1 MKLVI
6 QDLKKE
12 MRGSVVLSE
21 INMELSSGEVVGLEG
36 VNGSGKTMLL
46 RAIAGLIRP
55 TSGFVSIDGK
65 RLWKDIPFPQ
75 SVGVLIENPA
85 FLESRT
91 GLANLMILGAMRRA
105 TKRGGLDASSL
116 REAARE
122 SLRMVGLDPDDKRK
136 YKKYSLGMKQ
146 RLGIAAATMGF
157 PQLILLDEPTN
168 ALDVEGSE
176 LVRRLILEAKGK
188 GSLVV
193 VASHDKDFLGGVA
206 DEVHTL
212 REGRIVSFADAPIFQ
227 GGGFD
232 EA

>member
-12 MRGSVVLSE
+12 MRGLVVLDGIS
-21 INMELSSGEVVGLEG
+21 MELSSGEIVGLEG

-91 GLANLMILGAMRRA
+91 GLANLMILGAMRGA

-176 LVRRLILEAKGK
+176 LARRLILEAKGK

-212 REGRIVSFADAPIFQ
+212 REGRIVSFAGASISQ

>member
-12 MRGSVVLSE
+12 MRGSVVLDGIS
-21 INMELSSGEVVGLEG
+21 MELSSGEIVGLEG

-65 RLWKDIPFPQ
+65 CLWKDIPFPQ

-105 TKRGGLDASSL
+105 TKRGGLDASFL

-176 LVRRLILEAKGK
+176 LARRLILEAKGK

-193 VASHDKDFLGGVA
+193 IASHDKDFLGGVA
-206 DEVHTL
+206 DEMHTL
-212 REGRIVSFADAPIFQ
+212 REGRIVSFAGAPISQ

>member
-12 MRGSVVLSE
+12 MRGSVVLDG
-21 INMELSSGEVVGLEG
+21 INMELSSGEIVGLEG

-46 RAIAGLIRP
+46 RAMAGLIRP
-55 TSGFVSIDGK
+55 TRGFVSVDGK
-65 RLWKDIPFPQ
+65 RLWRDIPFPQ

-91 GLANLMILGAMRRA
+91 GLANLMILGAMRKT

-116 REAARE
+116 RETARE

-168 ALDVEGSE
+168 ALDVEGVE
-176 LVRRLILEAKGK
+176 LARRLILEAREK

-193 VASHDKDFLGGVA
+193 VASHDRDFLGGVA
-206 DEVHTL
+206 DEVHIL
-212 REGRIVSFADAPIFQ
+212 YEGRITDAAGASISQ
-227 GGGFD
+227 GGSCD

>member
-12 MRGSVVLSE
+12 MKGSVVLDE
-21 INMELSSGEVVGLEG
+21 INMELSSGEIVGLEG

-55 TSGFVSIDGK
+55 TDGFVSIDGK
-65 RLWKDIPFPQ
+65 RLWRDIPFPQ
-75 SVGVLIENPA
+75 SVGILIENPA

-91 GLANLMILGAMRRA
+91 GLSNLMILGAMRKA
-105 TKRGGLDASSL
+105 TKRGGLDSSSL
-116 REAARE
+116 REVARE
-122 SLRMVGLDPDDKRK
+122 SLRTVGLDPGDKRK

-157 PQLILLDEPTN
+157 PRLILLDEPTN
-168 ALDVEGSE
+168 ALDVEGIE
-176 LVRRLILEAKGK
+176 LTKQLILEAKEK
-188 GSLVV
+188 GSLVII
-193 VASHDKDFLGGVA
+193 ASHDKDFLHDIA
-206 DEVHTL
+206 DEVHIL
-212 REGRIVSFADAPIFQ
+212 REGRMADSPNAFVSR
-227 GGGFD
+227 GGGCN

>member
-12 MRGSVVLSE
+12 MKGSVVLDG
-21 INMELSSGEVVGLEG
+21 INMELSSGEIVGLEG

-46 RAIAGLIRP
+46 RAVAGLIRP
-55 TSGFVSIDGK
+55 TDGFVSIDGK
-65 RLWKDIPFPQ
+65 RLWKDVPFPQ

-91 GLANLMILGAMRRA
+91 GLANLMILGAMRKA
-105 TKRGGLDASSL
+105 TKRGGLDSFSL
-116 REAARE
+116 REVARD
-122 SLRMVGLDPDDKRK
+122 SLHMVGLDPDDKRK

-168 ALDVEGSE
+168 ALDVEGIE
-176 LVRRLILEAKGK
+176 LAKRLILEAKEK
-188 GSLVV
+188 GSLVI
-193 VASHDKDFLGGVA
+193 VASHDKDFLHGIA

-212 REGRIVSFADAPIFQ
+212 REGRIAGFASTSTPQ
-227 GGGFD
+227 GGGCN

>member
-12 MRGSVVLSE
+12 MRGSVVLDGIS
-21 INMELSSGEVVGLEG
+21 MELSGGEIVGLEG

-55 TSGFVSIDGK
+55 TSGFMSIDGK
-65 RLWKDIPFPQ
+65 RLGKDIPFPQ

-91 GLANLMILGAMRRA
+91 GLANLMILGAMGRA
-105 TKRGGLDASSL
+105 TKRGGLAASSL

-136 YKKYSLGMKQ
+136 YKKCSLGMKQ

-168 ALDVEGSE
+168 ALDVEGIE
-176 LVRRLILEAKGK
+176 LARRLILEAKGK

-212 REGRIVSFADAPIFQ
+212 REGRIVSFAGAPISQ

>member
-12 MRGSVVLSE
+12 MKGSVVLDGV
-21 INMELSSGEVVGLEG
+21 NMELLDGRIVGLEG

-46 RAIAGLIRP
+46 RAMAGLIRP
-55 TSGFVSIDGK
+55 SSGFASIDGK
-65 RLWKDIPFPQ
+65 RLGKDIPFPQ

-91 GLANLMILGAMRRA
+91 GLANLMILGAMRKA
-105 TKRGGLDASSL
+105 TKRDGRGLSSL
-116 REAARE
+116 RETARD
-122 SLRMVGLDPDDKRK
+122 SLSAVGLDPDDKRK

-157 PQLILLDEPTN
+157 PQVILLDEPTN
-168 ALDVEGSE
+168 ALDVEGIE
-176 LVRRLILEAKGK
+176 LAKRLILEAKEE

-193 VASHDKDFLGGVA
+193 VASHDRGFLHGIA
-206 DEVHTL
+206 DEVYAL
-212 REGRIVSFADAPIFQ
+212 REGRIVDYARMPVSQ
-227 GGGFD
+227 GGGCNG
-232 EA
+232 A